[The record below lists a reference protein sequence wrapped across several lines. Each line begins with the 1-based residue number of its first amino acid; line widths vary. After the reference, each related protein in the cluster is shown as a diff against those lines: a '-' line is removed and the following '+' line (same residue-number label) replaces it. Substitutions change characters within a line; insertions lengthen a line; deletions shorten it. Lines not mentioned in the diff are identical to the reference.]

1 VIKNNVTVHSKKII
15 TFLKMTKR
23 ENRNKKLSFISRI
36 LLLINYFFAICL
48 LISYTASYISPATL
62 WIIAFFGLVYPF
74 LLIINIIFVI
84 LWLLRLKKY
93 LFISLISIFIGWNHI
108 TNYIQFNNKQKP
120 VSNNDVKILSYNV
133 RSFGLYNYNK
143 DWSYNFERKDSIF
156 KFIKKQS
163 SDIICF
169 QEFVYD
175 KTGGFKTLDTI
186 IKFQKAVNYHT
197 EYTKSSKNINYF
209 GLATFSYYPII
220 NKGKILFNTNSCNS
234 CIFSD
239 IKINDDTIRVYN
251 VHFESV
257 HLGHQDYKFAEDMSN
272 IKNITNKK
280 EVKTCSKRILSL
292 LKIAFIKR
300 ASQAE
305 LVARHIKA
313 SPYPVIICGDFNDVP
328 YSYSYH
334 TASKGLLDAFVQS
347 GKNFG
352 QTYLGTFPS
361 FRIDYILYNKK
372 FTSYNFKT
380 YHIKFSDHYPVS
392 CYFKL

>member
-1 VIKNNVTVHSKKII
+1 MIKKKD
-15 TFLKMTKR
+15 K
-23 ENRNKKLSFISRI
+23 NKKLSFISRI

-62 WIIAFFGLVYPF
+62 WIIAFFGLVYPI

-84 LWLLRLKKY
+84 FWLLRLKKH
-93 LFISLISIFIGWNHI
+93 LFISLISILIGWNHI

-120 VSNNDVKILSYNV
+120 VSDNKVKILSYNI

-143 DWSYNFERKDSIF
+143 DWSYNFERRDSIF
-156 KFIKKQS
+156 KFIKNQS

-175 KTGGFKTLDTI
+175 KTGKFKTLDAI

-239 IKINDDTIRVYN
+239 IKINNDTIRVYN

-257 HLGHQDYKFAEDMSN
+257 HLGNKDYKFAEDMSD

-280 EVKTCSKRILSL
+280 EVKKGSKRILSL
-292 LKIAFIKR
+292 LKTSSIKR

-305 LVARHIKA
+305 LVAIHIKS

-328 YSYSYH
+328 SSYTYH
-334 TASKGLLDAFVQS
+334 TVSKGLLDAFVQN
-347 GKNFG
+347 GKGFE
-352 QTYLGTFPS
+352 QTYSGIFPS

-372 FTSYNFKT
+372 ITSYNFKT
-380 YHIKFSDHYPVS
+380 YHIKSSDHYPVS
-392 CYFKL
+392 CYFEMQ